1 VSGPVIELRGL
12 EVFAHHGVHAHE
24 KERGQT
30 FLIDVVLEARSADAT
45 RSDRLQDAIDYGAV
59 ADRVVE
65 LASGGPYDLLERLAG
80 VIADDLIA
88 TMPAVRV
95 AVTVHKPEAPIA
107 HPFTDVAVTVERR
120 A

>member
-1 VSGPVIELRGL
+1 VSVPVIELRGL
-12 EVFAHHGVHAHE
+12 EVFAYHGVHAE
-24 KERGQT
+24 ERERGQT
-30 FLIDVVLEARSADAT
+30 FLIDIVLEARFADAT
-45 RSDRLQDAIDYGAV
+45 RSDRLEDAIDYGAV

-65 LASGGPYDLLERLAG
+65 VAGGGPYDLLERLAA
-80 VIADDLIA
+80 VIADDLMA
-88 TMPAVRV
+88 TFPAARV

>member
-1 VSGPVIELRGL
+1 MSVPVIELRGL
-12 EVFAHHGVHAHE
+12 EVFAYHGVHAEE

-30 FLIDVVLEARSADAT
+30 FFIDVVLESRFADAT
-45 RSDRLQDAIDYGAV
+45 RSDRLEDAIDYGAV

-65 LASGGPYDLLERLAG
+65 LAGGGPYDLLERLAA
-80 VIADDLIA
+80 VIADDLMA
-88 TMPAVRV
+88 TFAAARV
-95 AVTVHKPEAPIA
+95 AVTVHKPQAPIT